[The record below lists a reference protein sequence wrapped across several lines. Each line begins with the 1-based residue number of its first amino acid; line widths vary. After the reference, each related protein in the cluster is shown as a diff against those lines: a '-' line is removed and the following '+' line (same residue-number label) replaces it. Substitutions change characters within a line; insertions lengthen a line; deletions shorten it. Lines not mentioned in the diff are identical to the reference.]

1 MQLFGSTT
9 SPFVRR
15 LRLFLLEHDYEF
27 INLDIFS
34 EQGRDILRKNNP
46 TLKVPALLD
55 NEQCIYDSGVI
66 FRYLT
71 EKYKLNKLTWPQE
84 NLLTLIDA
92 VNDSLVS
99 ILICQRSDLDVNQD
113 KLFFNLQHERTA
125 NVLQVLD
132 KAVED
137 GAFVQ
142 WHYLSISLFCLID
155 WVEFR
160 QLHPWQKYPHL
171 VEFYQNAKT
180 MPGVSTT
187 DPR

>member
-1 MQLFGSTT
+1 MQLIGSTT

-15 LRLFLLEHDYEF
+15 LRLFLLKHDYEF

-34 EQGRDILRKNNP
+34 AQGREILTKNNP
-46 TLKVPALLD
+46 AQKVPALID
-55 NEQCIYDSGVI
+55 DEQCIYDSGVI

-71 EKYKLNKLTWPQE
+71 EKFKLEKLTWPQE
-84 NLLTLIDA
+84 NLLSLIDA

-99 ILICQRSDLDVNQD
+99 ILICDRSGFDVSQD

-132 KAVED
+132 EAVEKN
-137 GAFVQ
+137 AFNQ
-142 WHYLSISLFCLID
+142 WHYPSISLFCLLD

-160 QLHPWQKYPHL
+160 QLHQWKNHPNL
-171 VEFYQNAKT
+171 VTFYHNAKNRA
-180 MPGVSTT
+180 GIQET